1 MSNRIRDYSRA
12 ERVADGIIH
21 VVGISASLIAVSFL
35 LIIALPRMD
44 AASGAAL
51 TIYGIAIVSL
61 FTVSAA
67 YHMTP
72 RMHWRPFLKR
82 CDQAAI
88 FLKIAGTYT
97 PLVILIGSLFGYVVL
112 AFVWLAA
119 LMGAFAKLALGERY
133 ERISVA
139 LYLPMGWASI
149 LLIWPIFTTLPPSA
163 GWLIVAGGVLYT
175 VGVIFHVWEKLK
187 YQNAIWHAFVL
198 AASSCH
204 FAAVARAS
212 MAAIA

>member
-12 ERVADGIIH
+12 ERVADAAVHVLGI
-21 VVGISASLIAVSFL
+21 GASLVAVSL
-35 LIIALPRMD
+35 LLTTALPQLD
-44 AASGAAL
+44 AATGAAL
-51 TIYGIAIVSL
+51 SIYGIAMVLL
-61 FTVSAA
+61 FSVSAA
-67 YHMTP
+67 YHMAP

-97 PLVILIGSLFGYVVL
+97 PLVILIGSLFGYFVL
-112 AFVWLAA
+112 AFVWVAA
-119 LMGAFAKLALGERY
+119 LLGAFAKLALGERY

-139 LYLPMGWASI
+139 LYLPLGWASI
-149 LLIWPIFTTLPPSA
+149 LLIWPIFTTLPLSA
-163 GWLIVAGGVLYT
+163 GWLVLAGGILYS

-204 FAAVARAS
+204 FAAVAKAS